1 MHKVIVVLAAMFMA
15 LGVWSETLH
24 MYHNEPKRTHE
35 YREPVWHTVVDA
47 SVVNIK
53 AIAYTHKRDIFDTT
67 AVYLREEYTIP
78 DAGNL
83 PQALLSPIRT
93 LLDSKRFLRSLNGP
107 TINGSRTSVESVS
120 VYVAEEGLQIHIQY
134 LAATMEN
141 NPLQVYHSSTFN
153 YILPSSSIR

>member
-1 MHKVIVVLAAMFMA
+1 MVVKKSAGMNPQGGGNLVYG
-15 LGVWSETLH
+15 LCRGKPLPGLH
-24 MYHNEPKRTHE
+24 
-35 YREPVWHTVVDA
+35 V
-47 SVVNIK
+47 
-53 AIAYTHKRDIFDTT
+53 
-67 AVYLREEYTIP
+67 P
-78 DAGNL
+78 DVGNL